1 VHYFRVLEPTEREWR
16 ALLKFGVSLSV
27 MLIRRFLVLFLA
39 FGLLASAC
47 GGESISAS
55 NCEELADETIELF
68 QRLIDDVDAEF
79 DDMSVEDFIA
89 TGGDLPSIEQFEQ
102 DAETIDELA
111 VELGCTQTEIA
122 SAVQGRVGELTAQSD
137 LGRFLIDAIRS
148 GGL

>member
-1 VHYFRVLEPTEREWR
+1 MP
-16 ALLKFGVSLSV
+16 
-27 MLIRRFLVLFLA
+27 IRRFLMFIVA

-47 GGESISAS
+47 GGDSISAS

-79 DDMSVEDFIA
+79 EDTSVEDFAA
-89 TGGDLPSIEQFEQ
+89 TGGDLPSIERFEQ

-111 VELGCTQTEIA
+111 AELGCTQTDIA
-122 SAVQGRVGELTAQSD
+122 SAVQSRIGELTATSD
-137 LGRFLIDAIRS
+137 LGRFLIDSIRS

>member
-1 VHYFRVLEPTEREWR
+1 
-16 ALLKFGVSLSV
+16 
-27 MLIRRFLVLFLA
+27 MLIRRFLMFIVA

-47 GGESISAS
+47 GGDSISAS

-79 DDMSVEDFIA
+79 EDMSVEDFAA
-89 TGGDLPSIEQFEQ
+89 TGGDLPSIERFEE

-111 VELGCTQTEIA
+111 GELGCTQTDIA
-122 SAVQGRVGELTAQSD
+122 SAVQSRIGELTAKSD
-137 LGRFLIDAIRS
+137 LGRFLIDSIRS